1 MADATKPPTS
11 SAATRVLV
19 VEDEAVISLTLKQIL
34 NDHGYHVLG
43 PVPTVEDALRL
54 LAQELP
60 DLALLDVNLRG
71 ELVTPVANKLGAWG
85 VPFVL
90 VTGHEVAEL
99 PALELRQ
106 SLWVPKPIV
115 EDVLV
120 RTMAGALQRP
130 GSRQA

>member
-1 MADATKPPTS
+1 MADATDPLTS
-11 SAATRVLV
+11 SGGTRVLI

-43 PVPTVEDALRL
+43 PAPTVEDALRL

-71 ELVTPVANKLGAWG
+71 ELVTPVANKLGSCG

-90 VTGHEVAEL
+90 VTGYELAEL
-99 PALELRQ
+99 SLELRQ

-130 GSRQA
+130 GSSRQA